1 MHRVASNAGATP
13 AAIAV
18 VLAFTLAAP
27 AHASAFIGG
36 TVETSSASPPGTPLN
51 ARTQPKPSAP
61 VWLAL
66 PNTGTIS
73 LTGPCRRYNA
83 AYTAVVASFNL
94 QTTVKT
100 IAQPKMVLSRTWC
113 AVWVEKP
120 SGSFSQRWVSAK
132 YVSLI

>member
-1 MHRVASNAGATP
+1 MTSHAVI
-13 AAIAV
+13 AIL
-18 VLAFTLAAP
+18 LAFALP
-27 AHASAFIGG
+27 ASAQASAFIGG
-36 TVETSSASPPGTPLN
+36 TVDTSNALPPGTPLN

-66 PNTGTIS
+66 PDTGSIS

-94 QTTVKT
+94 QTTVKA
-100 IAQPKMVLSRTWC
+100 IAQPKMSLSRTWC